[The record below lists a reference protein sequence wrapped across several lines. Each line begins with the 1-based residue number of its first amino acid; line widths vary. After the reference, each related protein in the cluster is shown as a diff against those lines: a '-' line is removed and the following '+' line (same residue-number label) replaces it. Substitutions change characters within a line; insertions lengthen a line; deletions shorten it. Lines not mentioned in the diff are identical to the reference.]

1 MRVRVIRT
9 PGELRDTIGH
19 KVMIRKGW
27 EGEVVEELSDDAK
40 TEAGYHPLRHETVY
54 SILFDNWS
62 QPVAIPATHVVEIED
77 HEARETD

>member
-27 EGEVVEELSDDAK
+27 EGEVVEELSDEAK
-40 TEAGYHPLRHETVY
+40 KEAGYHPLRHETVY
-54 SILFDNWS
+54 TVLFDEWS
-62 QPVAIPATHVVEIED
+62 QPVAIPATHLVEIED
-77 HEARETD
+77 EESTDSG

>member
-27 EGEVVEELSDDAK
+27 EGEVVDELSDDAK
-40 TEAGYHPLRHETVY
+40 VEAGYHPLRHETVY
-54 SILFDNWS
+54 SVQFDDWG
-62 QPVAIPATHVVEIED
+62 QPVAIPSTHLVEIDDE
-77 HEARETD
+77 ERESG

>member
-27 EGEVVEELSDDAK
+27 EGEVVDELSDDDK
-40 TEAGYHPLRHETVY
+40 VDAGYHPLRHETVY
-54 SILFDNWS
+54 SVLFDDWG
-62 QPVAIPATHVVEIED
+62 QPVAIPSNHLVEIDEED
-77 HEARETD
+77 ARESD